1 MKKVLVA
8 GSTGYLG
15 KHVVKEFKK
24 QGYWVR
30 ALARNPKKL
39 EKVGP
44 FLEPAVRDQVDEVF
58 VGDVTQPETL
68 TESCNGID
76 IVFSSVGITR
86 QKDKFTFRDVD
97 YQGNKNILDIAVQKY
112 VEKFI
117 FVSIFNAHLFE
128 HLEIVKCR
136 EDFVRELE
144 NSGLNYTVVRPTG
157 YFSDISEFLSMARS
171 GRVYLIGNGKN
182 KINPIHGADLAKT
195 CVDAVV
201 GDKMEIS
208 VGGPNTYTT
217 EEIAE
222 IAFSVL
228 GKKTKITR
236 MPAWLINL
244 GVKIIRPFNK
254 HKSDLIE
261 FIVTTQ
267 QNDMVAPATGKHT
280 LKSYFEKLNPES
292 F

>member
-1 MKKVLVA
+1 MKKVLIA

-39 EKVGP
+39 EEIGP

-58 VGDVTQPETL
+58 VGDVTKPETL
-68 TESCNGID
+68 TELCNGID

-86 QKDKFTFRDVD
+86 QKEKFTFRDVD
-97 YQGNKNILDIAVQKY
+97 YQGNKNILDIARQKS
-112 VEKFI
+112 VEKVI
-117 FVSIFNAHLFE
+117 FVSIFNAHLFR
-128 HLEIVKCR
+128 HLEIVRCR
-136 EDFVRELE
+136 EDFVRELKY
-144 NSGLNYTVVRPTG
+144 SGLKYTVVRPTG
-157 YFSDISEFLSMARS
+157 YFSDIGEFLRMARS

-182 KINPIHGADLAKT
+182 KINPIHGADLAKA

-201 GDKMEIS
+201 DNKHEVQ
-208 VGGPNTYTT
+208 VGGPDTYTA

-228 GKKTKITR
+228 GEKAKITR
-236 MPAWLINL
+236 MPAYLISL

-254 HKSDLIE
+254 HKSNLIE
-261 FIVTTQ
+261 FIMITQ
-267 QNDMVAPATGKHT
+267 QNDMVAPAIGKHT
-280 LKSYFEKLNPES
+280 LKSYFEKLMKS
-292 F
+292 